1 MPLTVRVDAAQRVCY
16 TVATGTVTD
25 ADVLDTYG
33 GELANPAFDPALDQ
47 IFDGR
52 AIDRVEVTSDALRTL
67 ADLVVDVDGA
77 LPPGIHPRVA
87 IVVPTDVAFGLARMY
102 QAYCESRGTPKQYYV
117 CRSMDEAHRWMQLD
131 ETARESES

>member
-1 MPLTVRVDAAQRVCY
+1 MPLTVRVDQALRVRY
-16 TVATGTVTD
+16 AVASGTVTD

-33 GELANPAFDPALDQ
+33 GELVDPTFDPALDQ

-52 AIDRVEVTSDALRTL
+52 AIDRLEVTSEALRTL
-67 ADLVVDVDGA
+67 ADLMVVVDGA

-102 QAYCESRGTPKQYYV
+102 QAYRESRGTPKQYYV
-117 CRSMDEAHRWMQLD
+117 CRSMDEARRWMQLPEGD
-131 ETARESES
+131 SRES